1 MILKGNDL
9 VVVMMAMIGFLQQEI
24 KEEVLLELDF
34 YQFISDDE
42 WTEFESDPSYMVG
55 SIKDDW
61 NSLLRNVESGNV
73 TFLDLERLSNVLK
86 AIGASAAG

>member
-24 KEEVLLELDF
+24 KEEVLLELDL